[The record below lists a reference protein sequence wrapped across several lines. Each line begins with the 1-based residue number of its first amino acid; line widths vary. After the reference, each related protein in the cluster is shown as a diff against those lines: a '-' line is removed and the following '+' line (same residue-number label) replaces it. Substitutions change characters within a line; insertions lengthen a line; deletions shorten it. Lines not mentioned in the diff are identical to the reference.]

1 MNNIKAANSLLKR
14 VPGPERCMACLQ
26 GNFTPEGLQK
36 HIQDSH
42 DNGGKGITCSY
53 CRFKSIDSHFESY
66 AVFLIHYNQEHR
78 CSPFGPSKLH
88 QQFQDQGS
96 QISRHPKGL
105 RNVQYSRQLVGRSQ
119 PWHLSQQ
126 GGRLQRPEL
135 SKQQSRRQLA
145 SPLPKCSRGGPEL
158 TCPRRGCG
166 QPCRDIDDL
175 RLHMDAVHKDHRQ
188 GQVQGSQIRS
198 PVVQSPQGNQKPKYL
213 ERSWLQQSSSQLTVS
228 QVSQRA
234 RTSSHGPFRRPQP
247 VDLGPF
253 KDRGRL
259 AQVGPATQT
268 GGSGGMLRKG
278 GLKEAKKH

>member
-1 MNNIKAANSLLKR
+1 MTK
-14 VPGPERCMACLQ
+14 V
-26 GNFTPEGLQK
+26 
-36 HIQDSH
+36 
-42 DNGGKGITCSY
+42 GKGSDAAIA
-53 CRFKSIDSHFESY
+53 DSKALIHISNLTQF
-66 AVFLIHYNQEHR
+66 FLIHYNQEHR
-78 CSPFGPSKLH
+78 RPPFGPSKLH

-105 RNVQYSRQLVGRSQ
+105 RKVQYSRQLVGRSQ

-135 SKQQSRRQLA
+135 SKQQSPRQLA
-145 SPLPKCSRGGPEL
+145 SPLPKCSPGGPEL
-158 TCPRRGCG
+158 TCPRHGCG
-166 QPCRDIDDL
+166 QSCRDIDDL

-213 ERSWLQQSSSQLTVS
+213 ERSRLQQSSSQPTAS

-259 AQVGPATQT
+259 AQIGPATQT
-268 GGSGGMLRKG
+268 DGSGGMLRKG